1 MEKIKVLF
9 IYRNK
14 GLAKKF
20 TEHFRINDYDVYEF
34 YSEEIPEFRL
44 SLFQKLENIIFR
56 IFFNDK
62 SQIHKIKERN
72 FASHSKSELKKLK
85 NNKITFDY
93 CLVIRGDLVPEFV
106 IQHAR
111 SISKKMVDFQLD
123 GISVSSKIL
132 DFQKYFDDL
141 YVFDE
146 NDVLKYSGYPL
157 QHATNCFF
165 EDEYQKSKNI
175 DFLYIGVVSEKRKK
189 SLINLANFLESL
201 PQSYDCQFLLSQNPY
216 RKEAPVAGITFLE
229 ESLSYDDCLK
239 LSRNSKFVIDMKREE
254 HQGLSLRFFESLV
267 YKNKII
273 TDNVTIK
280 KYNFYHPNNIFI
292 TDFKNFDGLA
302 NFLELPYHEIDAEI
316 VHQYNFKNWIKK
328 ILGIE

>member
-20 TEHFRINDYDVYEF
+20 IEHFRINDYNVYEF

-72 FASHSKSELKKLK
+72 FASHSKRALHQLK
-85 NNKITFDY
+85 NKKIRFDY
-93 CLVIRGDLVPEFV
+93 CLVIRGDLVPESV
-106 IQHAR
+106 IQYAR
-111 SISKKMVDFQLD
+111 SVSKKMVDFQLD
-123 GISVSSKIL
+123 GISVSAKIL
-132 DFQKYFDDL
+132 DFQKYFDEL

-146 NDVLKYSGYPL
+146 NDVSEYADYPL
-157 QHATNCFF
+157 LHATNCFF
-165 EDEYQKSKNI
+165 EDEHQECKKI

-189 SLINLANFLESL
+189 SLINIAHFLESL
-201 PQSYDCQFLLSQNPY
+201 PQSYNYQFLLSQNPY
-216 RKEAPVAGITFLE
+216 RTEPPVAGITFLE
-229 ESLSYDDCLK
+229 EPLSYDDCLK
-239 LSRNSKFVIDMKREE
+239 LSQNSKFVIDLKREE

-273 TDNVTIK
+273 TDNFTVK

-316 VHQYNFKNWIKK
+316 INQYNFKNWIKK